1 MLKKGILLIMLGLIF
16 SSCQEIA
23 IIKYSI
29 DDAIQQAKIRE
40 ITNPYYG
47 KDGAWSYQTNKEVL
61 NIVKEVLKRPINKEI
76 QFDGI
81 KIMIPEDTRINPQ
94 KGAIVD
100 VKTGYGLPLSINYKT
115 TCPSAVLEEEYKGL
129 KLLSGSVKDNKYMYI
144 YTYNVN
150 NSDLDKLVNKIKEK
164 NGFTHNCVDGKFE

>member
-1 MLKKGILLIMLGLIF
+1 MLIVLRLIF
-16 SSCQEIA
+16 NSCQEIA

-29 DDAIQQAKIRE
+29 DDAKQQAKIRE

-94 KGAIVD
+94 KGTIVD
-100 VKTGYGLPLSINYKT
+100 VKTGYGLPITFLNK
-115 TCPSAVLEEEYKGL
+115 SACTKKKVRENVYYGILYNEKIPGVEEL
-129 KLLSGSVKDNKYMYI
+129 AQ
-144 YTYNVN
+144 
-150 NSDLDKLVNKIKEK
+150 KIIKA
-164 NGFTHNCVDGKFE
+164 NGFVNTCK

>member
-1 MLKKGILLIMLGLIF
+1 MLKKGILLIMLGSIF

-29 DDAIQQAKIRE
+29 DDAKQQAKIRG

-94 KGAIVD
+94 KVAIVD
-100 VKTGYGLPLSINYKT
+100 VKTGYGLPI
-115 TCPSAVLEEEYKGL
+115 C
-129 KLLSGSVKDNKYMYI
+129 I
-144 YTYNVN
+144 YTKDYCDTY
-150 NSDLDKLVNKIKEK
+150 SDARSKKDLQGAIIISVIFQKIKILK
-164 NGFTHNCVDGKFE
+164 HYLKK

>member
-1 MLKKGILLIMLGLIF
+1 MLKKGILLIMLGSIF

-47 KDGAWSYQTNKEVL
+47 KEGAWSYQTNKEVL

-94 KGAIVD
+94 KGTIVD
-100 VKTGYGLPLSINYKT
+100 VKTGYGLPICIYT
-115 TCPSAVLEEEYKGL
+115 
-129 KLLSGSVKDNKYMYI
+129 KDYCDTYSDAKSKKRLAGGYYYI
-144 YTYNVN
+144 YYF
-150 NSDLDKLVNKIKEK
+150 SENKDTKALFEK
-164 NGFTHNCVDGKFE
+164 ISKVNGFTKGCK

>member
-47 KDGAWSYQTNKEVL
+47 KEGAWSYQTNKEVL

-100 VKTGYGLPLSINYKT
+100 VKTGYGLPI
-115 TCPSAVLEEEYKGL
+115 C
-129 KLLSGSVKDNKYMYI
+129 I
-144 YTYNVN
+144 YTKDYCDTY
-150 NSDLDKLVNKIKEK
+150 SDAKSKKRLAGGYYYICYFSENKDTKALFEK
-164 NGFTHNCVDGKFE
+164 ISKANGFTKECK